1 MPLKRDVFVVR
12 APAARGS
19 AFLALAALA
28 LAVAAGD
35 ARAADEKDA
44 CVRAV
49 ERAQLVRLDGKLRE
63 AREGFVTCARA
74 VCPEAIRQDCTR
86 WVTEVDASLPSVVF
100 DAVWADGRDVTRMTV
115 LLDGQALAGAE
126 RGRAVSLDPGEHTF
140 RLEAPG
146 AAPIEMR
153 NVIREGE
160 KNRILRVTFSP
171 PAPFEGTTPAAPAA
185 VSAPAPAPTPSPTPA
200 PSGLWQPLSHDAG
213 PPTSTKKGPVPL
225 GAFIL
230 GGVGLAGFGGFAY
243 FALSGTGRLDS
254 MRSSCGHA
262 CTPSD
267 VTSARNEILVGD
279 ILGYVGLAATA
290 VAAWLTLSRPDVTVA
305 APNR

>member
-1 MPLKRDVFVVR
+1 MHLKHEAFFVTFS
-12 APAARGS
+12 AGWGPAI
-19 AFLALAALA
+19 LALALG
-28 LAVAAGD
+28 LTAGE
-35 ARAADEKDA
+35 ARAGDEKDI

-115 LLDGQALAGAE
+115 LLDGEVLAGAE
-126 RGRAVSLDPGEHTF
+126 RGRAVSLDPGAHTF
-140 RLEAPG
+140 RFEVAG
-146 AAPIEMR
+146 AAPVEMR

-160 KNRILRVTFSP
+160 KNRILRAMFSP
-171 PAPFEGTTPAAPAA
+171 TASLEATTPAGPAPAP
-185 VSAPAPAPTPSPTPA
+185 VLAPAPAPTTPSTAA
-200 PSGLWQPLSHDAG
+200 PSGLWQPLSHDAAG
-213 PPTSTKKGPVPL
+213 PMPTKKGPIPL

-230 GGVGLAGFGGFAY
+230 GGIALAGFGGFAY
-243 FALSGTGRLDS
+243 LGLSGTGRLDS

-262 CTPSD
+262 CNPSD
-267 VTSARNEILVGD
+267 VTSARDQILVGD
-279 ILGYVGLAATA
+279 ILAYVGLAAAGAA
-290 VAAWLTLSRPDVTVA
+290 VFLTLARPDVPVA
-305 APNR
+305 ASMR